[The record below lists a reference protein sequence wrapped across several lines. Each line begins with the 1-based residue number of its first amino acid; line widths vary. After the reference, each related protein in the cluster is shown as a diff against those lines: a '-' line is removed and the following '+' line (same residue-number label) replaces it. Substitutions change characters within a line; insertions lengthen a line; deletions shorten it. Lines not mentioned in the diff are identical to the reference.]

1 LRRRVIRIA
10 LADAGYDSHENHEV
24 ARRTLKVRSLIK
36 TGAGR
41 PSAKPPAS
49 RYRRMMQKQLKGSQ
63 KAKPYG
69 QRAQAE
75 TVNSMMKRNLGG
87 HLRARTAKGRRR
99 EQMLRVITHNL
110 MILLSRQK

>member
-1 LRRRVIRIA
+1 
-10 LADAGYDSHENHEV
+10 
-24 ARRTLKVRSLIK
+24 
-36 TGAGR
+36 
-41 PSAKPPAS
+41 
-49 RYRRMMQKQLKGSQ
+49 MMQKKLNGSQ
-63 KAKPYG
+63 KGKPYS

-110 MILLSRQK
+110 MIVLSQEIGSRQSRTLLVPTAPRLPWRSPARA